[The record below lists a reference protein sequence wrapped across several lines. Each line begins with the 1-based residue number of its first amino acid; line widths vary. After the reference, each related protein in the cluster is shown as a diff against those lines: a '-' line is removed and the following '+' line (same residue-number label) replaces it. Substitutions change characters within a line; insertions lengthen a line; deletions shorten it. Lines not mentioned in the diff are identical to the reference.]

1 MMLIIIITTLLIIL
15 ILILTILLLIIIHVS
30 LINLHGYIIFFT
42 FFDQSSFY
50 VLLYLHEERLDV
62 LLIMNH

>member
-1 MMLIIIITTLLIIL
+1 MMLIIIITTLLI